1 MNGWLILRQ
10 ASAAQQ
16 SLTKAT
22 LKLVLTTTGSN
33 AVFTRCDEPPQRRN
47 ILH

>member
-16 SLTKAT
+16 SLAKTT

-33 AVFTRCDEPPQRRN
+33 PVFTPCDEPPQRRN